1 MWNMHVI
8 ICDCED
14 SCADAGGC
22 LTSTDMFF
30 ENLCYREKYAMR
42 ASNNRHQKIAQQE
55 QALILANKYIDASLR
70 EAAAA
75 V

>member
-1 MWNMHVI
+1 
-8 ICDCED
+8 
-14 SCADAGGC
+14 
-22 LTSTDMFF
+22 MFF